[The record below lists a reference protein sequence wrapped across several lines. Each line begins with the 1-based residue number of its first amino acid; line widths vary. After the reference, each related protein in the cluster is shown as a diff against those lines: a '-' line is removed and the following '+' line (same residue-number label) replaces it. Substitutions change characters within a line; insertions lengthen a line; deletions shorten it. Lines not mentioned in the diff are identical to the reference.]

1 MELRKGERGNRN
13 IAALLILSLQALLKL
28 GILDVCLSISKHSPL
43 KINIILEEDYIL
55 DVCLS
60 ASIHPLKLKSQ
71 KTRICLSESV
81 CLCQVSHNT
90 SKHNNYSHDYIFL
103 DWTRFLSLLVFL
115 GLSFLLEMKGK
126 TKFVHSS
133 SMEEVW
139 INSNTPPWRG
149 NEAGSFGTVVGTEL

>member
-1 MELRKGERGNRN
+1 MELRKGEGGNRN

-81 CLCQVSHNT
+81 CLCQGSHNT
-90 SKHNNYSHDYIFL
+90 QYKLLITSPITSPILGWSMFFGLLK
-103 DWTRFLSLLVFL
+103 LVFL
-115 GLSFLLEMKGK
+115 GLSVFLGMK
-126 TKFVHSS
+126 
-133 SMEEVW
+133 W
-139 INSNTPPWRG
+139 
-149 NEAGSFGTVVGTEL
+149 